1 MKLLK
6 HLKIMTTK
14 KELLGLQTSSE
25 KQDNSTSKNLFKVHV
40 LDNAPFSII
49 EKDGFKIVLG
59 NEIVSSKVFDSLES
73 AKSYLDGYC
82 WDVIFSAIYSLVRNY
97 NKIKEYENS

>member
-1 MKLLK
+1 
-6 HLKIMTTK
+6 MTTK

-25 KQDNSTSKNLFKVHV
+25 KQDNSTSENLFKVHV
-40 LDNAPFSII
+40 LEEAPFSII
-49 EKDGFKIVLG
+49 EKDGEFKIVLG
-59 NEIVSSKVFDSLES
+59 NEIVSSKVFESLED
-73 AKSYLDGYC
+73 AKDYLSGYC

>member
-1 MKLLK
+1 
-6 HLKIMTTK
+6 MTTI
-14 KELLGLQTSSE
+14 KELLATQNCAKQT
-25 KQDNSTSKNLFKVHV
+25 DNSTSENLFKVHV
-40 LDNAPFSII
+40 LNDAPFSII
-49 EKDGFKIVLG
+49 EKDDEFKIVLG
-59 NEIVSSKVFDSLES
+59 NEIVSSKVFDSLDS